1 MGHSLNR
8 ILAVP
13 NWSFYNPALCEVGRR
28 ILEASNV
35 KVHYCKG
42 DFDHQRTVTA
52 FSGSQSDVFH
62 GLSSLTATF
71 LPEIDL
77 SIQQGVHPR
86 VGALD
91 VAPFVLLEG
100 SESQL
105 IDVVIAWSDSFSRQ
119 FEVPIHLY
127 EKAAKIGNE
136 YRLPHLR
143 GQVGSLEQL
152 PDFGS
157 LGHPQWGT
165 SVVGVRDFLLAA
177 NLNLASD
184 EIASV
189 RAVAKEMRFQRD
201 QGRPELLGVR
211 ALGFELKSRNMTQ
224 LSLNF
229 TNPDATT
236 FDAVFEIASELLVDE
251 PIFVAETELIGVI
264 RPKDLEGATH
274 LTYDP
279 SQVVS

>member
-1 MGHSLNR
+1 MGHPLNR

-13 NWSFYNPALCEVGRR
+13 NWSFYNPSLCDAGRR

-35 KVHYCKG
+35 NVHYCQG
-42 DFDHQRTVTA
+42 DIDHQRTVTA
-52 FSGSQSDVFH
+52 FSGSQSDVFRC
-62 GLSSLTATF
+62 LSLLAAAF
-71 LPEIDL
+71 LPQIDL
-77 SIQQGVHPR
+77 SNQHGVHPR

-105 IDVVIAWSDSFSRQ
+105 IDLAISWSEHFSRQ
-119 FEVPIHLY
+119 FGVPVHLY

-136 YRLPHLR
+136 FRLPYLR
-143 GQVGSLEQL
+143 GQVGALEQL

-157 LGHPQWGT
+157 LEHPQWGT

-184 EIASV
+184 DIVAV

-201 QGRPELLGVR
+201 RGRPELLGVR
-211 ALGFELKSRNMTQ
+211 ALGFELKSRNMVQ

-236 FDAVFEIASELLVDE
+236 FDTVFEIASELLNEE

-264 RPKDLEGATH
+264 RERDLAGATQ
-274 LTYDP
+274 LSYDP
-279 SQVVS
+279 SQVVR